1 MYRSDPDGG
10 PDAKKMITDF
20 IQKMIDRTDLT
31 GQEARHAMEEIMA
44 GQATDAQIA
53 AFLTALRMKGETA
66 QELVG
71 FARVMREK
79 AETLWDGEIPD
90 VLDTC
95 GTGGDRSGTF
105 NISTATAFVAAAA
118 GLRVAKHGN
127 RSATSRC
134 GSADVLEALGLDIQ
148 MPVERLR
155 RAIKDAGMGFLF
167 APRFHTSMKHAM
179 PVRSQLKVR
188 TVFNILG
195 PLASPAAACF
205 HVVGVSSP
213 EIMELMANALVGLGL
228 KHAFVVHG
236 ANGMDEVSI
245 SSRTY
250 VVEIRNEEIRQFVM
264 TPEDFGISS
273 AKIESIAGGN
283 AADNAKII
291 ESVLRGES
299 GPRRDVVLLNSAPAL
314 VAAGAAKTWKEG
326 LQAGANAIDSGAAF
340 KKLQELREFV

>member
-1 MYRSDPDGG
+1 
-10 PDAKKMITDF
+10 MITDL
-20 IQKMIDRTDLT
+20 IQKMIDRVDLT
-31 GQEARHAMEEIMA
+31 EHEAREAMEEIMA
-44 GQATDAQIA
+44 GGATDVQIA
-53 AFLTALRMKGETA
+53 GFLTALRMKGETA

-79 AETLWDGEIPD
+79 AMPLWDGTILP

-105 NISTATAFVAAAA
+105 NISTAAAFVAAGA
-118 GLRVAKHGN
+118 GVRVAKHGN

-134 GSADVLEALGLDIQ
+134 GSADVMESLGIDIQ
-148 MPVERLR
+148 MPIDRLR
-155 RAIKDAGMGFLF
+155 QAIADLGIGFLF
-167 APRFHTSMKHAM
+167 APRFHTSVKYAT
-179 PVRSQLKVR
+179 PARTQLKVR

-213 EIMELMANALVGLGL
+213 DVMELMANALLGLGL

-250 VVEIRNEEIRQFVM
+250 VVEIRNGEIRQFMM
-264 TPEDFGISS
+264 TPEDFGITS
-273 AKIESIAGGN
+273 AKIDTILGGD
-283 AADNAKII
+283 AAENGSII
-291 ESVLRGES
+291 EAVLRGER
-299 GPRRDVVLLNSAPAL
+299 GPRRDVVLLNAAPAI
-314 VAAGAAKTWKEG
+314 VAAEAATTWKEG
-326 LQAGANAIDSGAAF
+326 IRLAAESIDSGEALR
-340 KKLQELREFV
+340 KLEELISWSR